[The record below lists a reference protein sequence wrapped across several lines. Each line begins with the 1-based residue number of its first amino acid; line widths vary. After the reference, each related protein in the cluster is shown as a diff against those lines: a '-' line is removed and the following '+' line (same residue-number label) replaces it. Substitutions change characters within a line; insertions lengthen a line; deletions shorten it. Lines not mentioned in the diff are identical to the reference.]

1 MSELLAGSGPKE
13 LNSAC
18 FTFLKPP
25 LNKMGAMLILKLRLV
40 NAVGN
45 PLLVVKSVEN

>member
-13 LNSAC
+13 LNSAR

-25 LNKMGAMLILKLRLV
+25 LNKMEAMLILKIRLV
-40 NAVGN
+40 NAMGD
-45 PLLVVKSVEN
+45 PLLFPL